1 MIARTIVAFDH
12 LRDALSV
19 IFGLSELKAT
29 IDESNLWHRRFGH
42 INFKNINK
50 LVRGNLVRG
59 LPSKIFEND
68 HSCVACQ
75 KGKQHKASC
84 TKDSEEDAIV
94 KPIEFNKSEA
104 LDKYGKDD
112 QDTGSEFERL
122 LQLEKQPNST
132 NSFNTVGT
140 HVSAA
145 GPSFTNDDPSSPIN
159 AARTSEEHLFE

>member
-1 MIARTIVAFDH
+1 MVIN
-12 LRDALSV
+12 LSRV
-19 IFGLSELKAT
+19 GDFRFWILFLSGVEYDTTDSTCLHGNTRSLEKRQNLKQEYIIIPICT
-29 IDESNLWHRRFGH
+29 TDPLISQG
-42 INFKNINK
+42 
-50 LVRGNLVRG
+50 
-59 LPSKIFEND
+59 
-68 HSCVACQ
+68 
-75 KGKQHKASC
+75 

-140 HVSAA
+140 HVSAV